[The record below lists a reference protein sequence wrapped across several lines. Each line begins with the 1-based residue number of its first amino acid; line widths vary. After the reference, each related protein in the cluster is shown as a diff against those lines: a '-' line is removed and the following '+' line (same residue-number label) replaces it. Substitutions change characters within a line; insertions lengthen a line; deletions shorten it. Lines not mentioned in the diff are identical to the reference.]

1 MRLDTSLTQRMDQ
14 RMILAPRMI
23 QSMEILQLPSMA
35 LEERIRQEV
44 QENPVLEMKE
54 VTPEEAAAEAPGPE
68 AEASKETTDFEPEGE
83 FDALE
88 AFDRDWES
96 RSSEGHRASRA
107 GLDEAGDKKLDAMQ
121 NMPARLQSFQ
131 DYLNDQLS
139 FVDGS
144 PREMQLVRY
153 LI

>member
-54 VTPEEAAAEAPGPE
+54 VAPEEGSAETPGAEAETAVQEP
-68 AEASKETTDFEPEGE
+68 AEFEPEGE

-96 RSSEGHRASRA
+96 RSSEGHRPSAVDRTR
-107 GLDEAGDKKLDAMQ
+107 
-121 NMPARLQSFQ
+121 PAIKNLTRCRTC
-131 DYLNDQLS
+131 
-139 FVDGS
+139 
-144 PREMQLVRY
+144 PRGPHPSK
-153 LI
+153 IT

>member
-1 MRLDTSLTQRMDQ
+1 
-14 RMILAPRMI
+14 
-23 QSMEILQLPSMA
+23 MEILEVSPIE
-35 LEERIRQEV
+35 LEERIMQEV

-54 VTPEEAAAEAPGPE
+54 VTPEEAAAETPGPE

-96 RSSEGHRASRA
+96 RSAEGHRPSRG

-121 NMPARLQSFQ
+121 NMPSRPPSFQ
-131 DYLNDQLS
+131 
-139 FVDGS
+139 
-144 PREMQLVRY
+144 
-153 LI
+153 